1 MPGVFVDWFDRYHHF
16 TRTTATAALTT
27 VPLVLLY
34 GVGLLAASEGARS
47 AVDLVTAPLL
57 AAVPRP
63 SYIGVQLAIGGILIF
78 VAAFRR
84 ESRFGA
90 HVAWVVPALA
100 ESVAWSLVTGGLVLA
115 ALDEIHVVRV
125 VALEVAAGSSG
136 LPTAAP
142 APTLSWIDLSV
153 LSAGAGL
160 YEELVFRLLLIP
172 VLTAALARGLGLE
185 RWGAVVGAVLLSSV
199 IFSAAHHFAGEAF
212 DSYVFAYRAVAG
224 LFFAALFALR
234 GFAIAAWTHAIYDFQ
249 ILAHL
254 SDGG

>member
-1 MPGVFVDWFDRYHHF
+1 MPGVLVDWFDRYRHF

-47 AVDLVTAPLL
+47 AVDIVTAPLL

-63 SYIGVQLAIGGILIF
+63 SYVGVQLAVGGILIF

-84 ESRFGA
+84 ESSFGA

-100 ESVAWSLVTGGLVLA
+100 ESVAWSLATGGLVIA
-115 ALDEIHVVRV
+115 ALDEIHVVR
-125 VALEVAAGSSG
+125 LELAAGSGSAG
-136 LPTAAP
+136 P
-142 APTLSWIDLSV
+142 SWIDLTV
-153 LSAGAGL
+153 VSAGAGL

-172 VLTAALARGLGLE
+172 LLTALLARLIGLE
-185 RWGAVVGAVLLSSV
+185 RWGALVGAVLVSSLV
-199 IFSAAHHFAGEAF
+199 FSAAHHLAGEAF

-224 LFFAALFALR
+224 LFFAGLFALR
-234 GFAIAAWTHAIYDFQ
+234 GFAIAAWTHALYDFQ
-249 ILAHL
+249 ILARL
-254 SDGG
+254 G